1 MKNRFLFPHHLKY
14 LGYLLLLFLIYLSRF
29 IVFSIPDLYKRAIQV
44 HNFRDLTGTILL
56 LLVILGLSLIAFS
69 REKIEDEFISSLRS
83 KSSKWALIFNIL
95 ALAISVLFLNIV
107 PLLTFLVSLPF
118 LGVLFFIIHFRAL
131 LLLSKLNIN
140 VF

>member
-1 MKNRFLFPHHLKY
+1 
-14 LGYLLLLFLIYLSRF
+14 
-29 IVFSIPDLYKRAIQV
+29 
-44 HNFRDLTGTILL
+44 
-56 LLVILGLSLIAFS
+56 
-69 REKIEDEFISSLRS
+69 
-83 KSSKWALIFNIL
+83 
-95 ALAISVLFLNIV
+95 V